1 MFTKL
6 SISDLDIA
14 GQPIF
19 LRADLNV
26 PLNGNGQITDET
38 RIVASL
44 ETIQYA
50 RKQGAKIILAS
61 HLGRPKGKKIPEM
74 SLKPVARNLSRH
86 LKQDVIMAPDC
97 IGNEVQ
103 QLADNLANGEVLLL
117 ENLRFHKGETDNDP
131 VFARHLASLANIYIN
146 DAFGTAHRAH
156 ASTVGITQY
165 MEKSAA
171 GFLLAREI
179 EYLGGALSNPG
190 RPFTALLGG
199 AKVSTKIEVLENLI
213 DKVDNLLVGG
223 AMAFTFLK
231 AMGSSVGKS
240 FVEDDKLDIAKTI
253 YQKAKAAKLNFMLP
267 SDIIVAEKFEPDAL
281 YKKVDA
287 FEIPANWVGMDI
299 GDDTIEAFSK
309 IIGTSQTIV
318 WNGPMGVFEMEHFS
332 EGTKVIAQKI
342 ANCKGITIVGGGD
355 SVAALYQA
363 GVADRI
369 SHISTGGGA
378 SLEFLAGK
386 SLPAI
391 EALSDK

>member
-26 PLNGNGQITDET
+26 PLNENGQITDET

-61 HLGRPKGKKIPEM
+61 HLGRPKGKKIPKM
-74 SLKPVARNLSRH
+74 SLKPVARNLSNH

-103 QLADNLANGEVLLL
+103 QLADNLANGQILLL

-131 VFARHLASLANIYIN
+131 VFARHLASLAKIYIN

-171 GFLLAREI
+171 GFLLEREI
-179 EYLGGALSNPG
+179 EYLGGALTNPR

-213 DKVDNLLVGG
+213 DKVDNLLIGG

-240 FVEDDKLDIAKTI
+240 IVEDDKLDVAKTI
-253 YQKAKAAKLNFMLP
+253 YQKAKEAKLNFMLP
-267 SDIIVAEKFEPDAL
+267 SDFIVAEKFEPDAP
-281 YKKVDA
+281 YKEVDA
-287 FEIPANWVGMDI
+287 SEIPANWVGMDI
-299 GDDTIEAFSK
+299 GDNTIKAFSK
-309 IIGTSQTIV
+309 IIGASQTIV

-332 EGTKVIAQKI
+332 KGTRVIAQKV
-342 ANCKGITIVGGGD
+342 AHCKGTSIVGGGD
-355 SVAALYQA
+355 SVAAVYQA